1 MTVSLRVF
9 EHTCP
14 AASDR
19 IPGTIL
25 KPVTKKTQK
34 NTNRK
39 HKTISMVFQ
48 GEQAFET
55 PKKVKNQKGK
65 EAFDPKVQIQKKRK
79 KAKYVKVVGLPY
91 WTAGPKTAA
100 DESRIRDSSEGKG

>member
-48 GEQAFET
+48 GEQAFEI
-55 PKKVKNQKGK
+55 PQKSEYRKYAKVKNTQKT
-65 EAFDPKVQIQKKRK
+65 KRK
-79 KAKYVKVVGLPY
+79 RWWAYLIGQLDPRLLLMR
-91 WTAGPKTAA
+91 AG
-100 DESRIRDSSEGKG
+100 